1 MDNISLRNLAKY
13 HGIFNNIHISHETIR
28 KSLILTNNLF
38 YVNSDLNLSGCYGY
52 DVQWIRVER
61 AWYCLRVRNRKNMWK
76 KKLKKKKLK

>member
-13 HGIFNNIHISHETIR
+13 NGIINNIHISNETICN
-28 KSLILTNNLF
+28 SLILTNNLF

-61 AWYCLRVRNRKNMWK
+61 VWYCLRVQNRKNMWK
-76 KKLKKKKLK
+76 KN